1 VSGAEGGVLVLV
13 RDLLFSSRIG
23 ETARQL
29 GYPCRIARTVEDFQS
44 RVGEPAGLIL
54 VDLTAQGL
62 DCGAALDAV
71 EAAGR
76 PAPVV
81 AWTTHVLWKSTKP
94 LHGRCDRVVTREEL
108 TETLPELLTG
118 YLGRPAQAS

>member
-62 DCGAALDAV
+62 DCGAALDVRPRSSRGPRTCSGRAPSRST
-71 EAAGR
+71 AG
-76 PAPVV
+76 AI
-81 AWTTHVLWKSTKP
+81 AW
-94 LHGRCDRVVTREEL
+94 
-108 TETLPELLTG
+108 
-118 YLGRPAQAS
+118 